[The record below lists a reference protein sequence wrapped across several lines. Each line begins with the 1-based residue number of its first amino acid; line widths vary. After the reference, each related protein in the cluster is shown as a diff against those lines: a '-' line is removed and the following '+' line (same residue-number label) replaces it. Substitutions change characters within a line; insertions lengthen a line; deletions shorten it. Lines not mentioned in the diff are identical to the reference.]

1 MYWLFYQLHNLWT
14 PLNVFRYITFRAA
27 LAILTALVV
36 GIAHEDWARIH
47 HFSSQI

>member
-1 MYWLFYQLHNLWT
+1 ML
-14 PLNVFRYITFRAA
+14 AA
-27 LAILTALVV
+27 GALALVV

>member
-1 MYWLFYQLHNLWT
+1 LKGGRTIRRLAFWIML
-14 PLNVFRYITFRAA
+14 AA
-27 LAILTALVV
+27 GALALVV